1 MSQYEG
7 GGILQPFQIKNKK
20 KLFNLAFLFVYWI
33 SIIFYSM
40 FANIFQVYFSFQFL
54 IFFAFGFHGT

>member
-7 GGILQPFQIKNKK
+7 GEILQPFQIKNKK

-40 FANIFQVYFSFQFL
+40 FANIFQVYFNFQFS